1 MGRLFFSENWRIADC
16 SFDMSRSRHSY
27 RRYEGEKLY
36 HLEKTLR
43 KYRLKVPL
51 DKVIEEQEAAAE
63 EGAA

>member
-1 MGRLFFSENWRIADC
+1 
-16 SFDMSRSRHSY
+16 MSRSRHSY

>member
-1 MGRLFFSENWRIADC
+1 
-16 SFDMSRSRHSY
+16 MSRSRHSY

-36 HLEKTLR
+36 HAEKALR

-51 DKVIEEQEAAAE
+51 EQVIAEQETAAE